1 MLPTPGRLVACG
13 PWHTRTSGTRHLAPA
28 STPGAR
34 PGTWPGAGHRGA
46 DKSYIGAMPASGYL
60 ALRPAGNAPAGPA
73 RTTVAA
79 VIARTTSVIRG
90 MVLAYIVA
98 QVLI

>member
-1 MLPTPGRLVACG
+1 
-13 PWHTRTSGTRHLAPA
+13 
-28 STPGAR
+28 
-34 PGTWPGAGHRGA
+34 
-46 DKSYIGAMPASGYL
+46 MPASGYL